1 MDTKKAH
8 QQVNSSQW
16 HLGMDHYFFEG
27 RGGGSASLILG
38 KKGKNYKGKKN
49 RQGKQNT
56 PPPTSPSVQG
66 LYPPLEYTKI
76 QQGCEEISG

>member
-27 RGGGSASLILG
+27 RGGGGWGRVWAISEKIPALQNLLKEKLCRGSH
-38 KKGKNYKGKKN
+38 KGKND
-49 RQGKQNT
+49 QT
-56 PPPTSPSVQG
+56 LSTTMV
-66 LYPPLEYTKI
+66 LFL
-76 QQGCEEISG
+76 C

>member
-27 RGGGSASLILG
+27 RGGGGGGFGQFL
-38 KKGKNYKGKKN
+38 KKIPALQNLLKEKLCRGSHEGKND
-49 RQGKQNT
+49 QT
-56 PPPTSPSVQG
+56 LSTTMV
-66 LYPPLEYTKI
+66 LFL
-76 QQGCEEISG
+76 C